1 LNPPFSVNLPSILPS
16 FSMFFLVKPLNFRQF
31 FVGDNQA
38 LCLVAGTMSGAVRS
52 VILQHFAKG
61 GSLPPGAGV
70 RCCFSIETWI
80 DFKVNKREI

>member
-1 LNPPFSVNLPSILPS
+1 
-16 FSMFFLVKPLNFRQF
+16 
-31 FVGDNQA
+31 
-38 LCLVAGTMSGAVRS
+38 MSGAVRS

-80 DFKVNKREI
+80 DFKVNKRER